1 MRERREKGLCYNCEE
16 QWHLAHKCKSPKLYL
31 LHGHELLHEES
42 GDDPVVEV
50 LDPVEPVDEPFI
62 REIVE
67 PQISLHAISGSI
79 APKTMRLIG
88 WIRNHRVVILIDSGS
103 THNFIDLHSLPKLCL
118 GELIPFQ
125 LKVWVANGDTLLSSG
140 KCPSITIRM
149 REAVITSE
157 FYLLPL

>member
-1 MRERREKGLCYNCEE
+1 
-16 QWHLAHKCKSPKLYL
+16 
-31 LHGHELLHEES
+31 
-42 GDDPVVEV
+42 
-50 LDPVEPVDEPFI
+50 
-62 REIVE
+62 
-67 PQISLHAISGSI
+67 
-79 APKTMRLIG
+79 MRLIG